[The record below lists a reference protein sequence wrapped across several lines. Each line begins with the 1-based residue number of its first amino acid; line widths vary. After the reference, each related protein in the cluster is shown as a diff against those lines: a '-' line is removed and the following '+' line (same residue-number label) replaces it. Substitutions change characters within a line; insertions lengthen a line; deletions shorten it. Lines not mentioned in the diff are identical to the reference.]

1 MSTEVNKAAAWTCV
15 EIAARDLSSLPGQ
28 SQLRQ
33 VAVVARKGNKNVRH
47 LPMEGAENDP
57 KQDRINDMVASASTS
72 GDGKG
77 LFEYLQMRGIGGYTS
92 CSDEFLIEASSW
104 GDLLESLRSRGFPV
118 SREL

>member
-28 SQLRQ
+28 SQL
-33 VAVVARKGNKNVRH
+33 
-47 LPMEGAENDP
+47 
-57 KQDRINDMVASASTS
+57 
-72 GDGKG
+72 
-77 LFEYLQMRGIGGYTS
+77 RGIGGYTS